1 MFNNALLMAA
11 ASASAAGFEVTF
23 VGGTGH
29 VTTGATNPL
38 TLSSVDLG
46 SETGKKHIIL
56 AMNIGA
62 EPGPISAVTVDG
74 EAATIVIEEGTGV
87 YKQSQTGIAIVE
99 LTGVTSG
106 DIVITNGSGSTYSY
120 AVSVFQMIGGSGTAY
135 DTWGPSFAANPTGTI
150 DIVEGGFCV
159 SVAAATTSSTATWAG
174 LTEQF
179 DAVFNPMMSQAWDF
193 EMAAETARS
202 ITVTP
207 SGSPSQRVGI
217 GASFKPQ
224 PDYISATGGTVTT
237 DGNFKVHTFN
247 SGGTFTVT
255 EVGSIGTTVE
265 YLCIA
270 GGGGGG
276 KGNTANSYGC
286 GGAGAGGYLTA
297 DDFSVTA
304 QAYTVTIGAGGS
316 GASSDSS
323 NGSKGS
329 DSVFATVTT
338 EGGGS
343 GAGGGTGTGTGGD
356 GGSGGGG
363 GKGTT
368 AGSGNA
374 GPPRQG
380 FDGGTGTGLSH
391 NSQAGGGGASEVGE
405 DTPDPRTSGGAGG
418 DGLASSITG
427 ASVTRAGGGGGTGTP
442 GPAGSG
448 GAGGGGTGATA
459 NSSPGTVGTVN
470 TGGGGGAGGGGSIP
484 GSAGG
489 SGVVIIRYQFQ

>member
-74 EAATIVIEEGTGV
+74 VSATIVIEEGTGV

-120 AVSVFQMIGGSGTAY
+120 AVSVFQMIGGSATPT

-150 DIVEGGFCV
+150 NIAEGGFCL
-159 SVAAATTSSTATWAG
+159 SVAAALTSSTATWSG
-174 LTEQF
+174 LTERF
-179 DAVFNPMMSQAWDF
+179 DAVSNPMYSQAWDF
-193 EMAAETARS
+193 EMAAETGRT

-217 GASFKPQ
+217 GASFKANPT
-224 PDYISATGGTVTT
+224 YVAASGGTVTT
-237 DGNFKVHTFN
+237 DGDYKVHTFN
-247 SGGTFTVT
+247 SSGTFTVT
-255 EVGSIGTTVE
+255 EVGSTGTTVE

-276 KGNTANSYGC
+276 KGNTPNSWGC

-316 GASSDSS
+316 GASSDNS
-323 NGSKGS
+323 NGSTGS
-329 DSVFATVTT
+329 DSVFATITT
-338 EGGGS
+338 DGGGS
-343 GAGGGTGTGTGGD
+343 GAAGGVATGVGGD

-363 GKGTT
+363 AKGTT
-368 AGSGNA
+368 GGTGTA

-380 FDGGTGTGLSH
+380 FDGGAGSGVSS
-391 NSQAGGGGASEVGE
+391 NSQAGGGGAGEVGE
-405 DTPDPRTSGGAGG
+405 DTPDPATSGGQGG

-427 ASVTRAGGGGGTGTP
+427 ASVTRAGGGSGTSTP
-442 GPAGSG
+442 GPATAG
-448 GAGGGGTGATA
+448 GAGGGGDGAVN
-459 NSSPGTVGTVN
+459 NSTPGTDGTAN

-484 GSAGG
+484 GRAGG
-489 SGVVIIRYQFQ
+489 SGVVIVRYQFQ